1 MKIVNLSKEEI
12 INLLLKKNEIVNFG
26 IYGFML
32 NYEND
37 YIKLFH
43 KKLSNT
49 FPNPTPNNLDKEIKL
64 LQTIETLTASN
75 YLQSTKEKITALQNT
90 SLNDLIKAIVTY
102 NNYPIGVIFTK
113 YQNYIPLID
122 VKNNLTIEEKITIL
136 TKIKKTLKELQ
147 DNNIYITTLND
158 TNFIIRTKD
167 KDIKL
172 VNIDP
177 QAIRLKPHN
186 TKPYILTKTFLN

>member
-12 INLLLKKNEIVNFG
+12 INILLKKNEIVNFG

-75 YLQSTKEKITALQNT
+75 YPQSTKEKITALQNT

-102 NNYPIGVIFTK
+102 NNYPHWGNF
-113 YQNYIPLID
+113 Y
-122 VKNNLTIEEKITIL
+122 KISKLHTSNIC
-136 TKIKKTLKELQ
+136 KK
-147 DNNIYITTLND
+147 
-158 TNFIIRTKD
+158 
-167 KDIKL
+167 
-172 VNIDP
+172 
-177 QAIRLKPHN
+177 
-186 TKPYILTKTFLN
+186 